1 MERTPPY
8 QQVVEHYRAA
18 IRTGQLAAGDEL
30 PSTRRLAAE
39 WGVATSTAQRLRLSQ
54 LRTAALWTRFAVLS
68 TEASPRTTVSRP
80 TSTTERTGSV
90 STQQRG

>member
-39 WGVATSTAQRLRLSQ
+39 WGVATSTAQRVLEL
-54 LRTAALWTRFAVLS
+54 LRTEGWI
-68 TEASPRTTVSRP
+68 ESRP
-80 TSTTERTGSV
+80 GRPPVVATRPTKIE
-90 STQQRG
+90 